1 MAKKNIIDRGPSTQ
15 ITGSAD
21 EQKANATTGGG
32 RWRPYTYYSI
42 MQFPS
47 WNALKT
53 FAKKIP
59 FSKQA
64 EIGNK
69 NFEGYINEQLRSL
82 NNNKSLSKF
91 SAYGIDGK
99 HPKTYKEA
107 MEREDFVY
115 MDQYKRVK
123 EKVDKL
129 INEWRLK
136 SEALAEKPK
145 MIFNDKEIGEFV
157 FSKAAMALVPKLYYY
172 SPSKKVEIDVLK
184 DKVTQLS
191 NGEMKLESDG
201 SKVVFAF
208 KVKKK
213 VSKYASIDEF
223 GTITK
228 KTKKID
234 GAIYY
239 QFEQKEDTKDAMTI
253 EDIDSEFIAM
263 GGYLTKIVDDKL
275 YVRKDENIT
284 EKSEF
289 LYIEAKG
296 EESLKKAK
304 KLGIIQVKS
313 QNKKVYLYKEKK
325 PKIMDTVKLI
335 IAMKAGG
342 FTSWKNDLYT
352 GVTAM
357 VVTEV
362 LESMGYCVGIEVV
375 VGGGRCSKCRMDVNT
390 PDGNGRRYFS
400 FTIKG
405 FNDQLDQN
413 ALLYTVADPSF
424 HNIKWISY
432 INYFFSLYGDDISY
446 DGNPVDRW
454 HGIEKQDMINPLG
467 MYHKAYDASKG
478 NKNLLHFY
486 IHQVGATAGN
496 NPEAEQLTDENAN
509 IQKCVEYVRSIVE
522 DTVNLN
528 KEALEKL
535 KTSGYDFGFNK

>member
-1 MAKKNIIDRGPSTQ
+1 MADKQTTGRAPSTQ
-15 ITGSAD
+15 VTGSTS
-21 EQKANATTGGG
+21 QIKANATTGGG
-32 RWRPYTYYSI
+32 RHRPYTYYSI

-59 FSKQA
+59 YSA
-64 EIGNK
+64 AADAGNK
-69 NFEGYINEQLRSL
+69 YFERWVNKEL
-82 NNNKSLSKF
+82 NALNSNPKWAKF

-99 HPKTYKEA
+99 HPKTYAEA
-107 MEREDFVY
+107 MAREDFVY

-129 INEWRLK
+129 IKDWLLS
-136 SEALAEKPK
+136 SEAETEKPK
-145 MIFNDKEIGEFV
+145 LVFNDKEIGEFV
-157 FSKAAMALVPKLYYY
+157 FAKAAMALVPKLFYY
-172 SPSKKVEIDVLK
+172 SPSKNIEIDIVK
-184 DKVTQLS
+184 EKIIQKS
-191 NGEMKLESDG
+191 NQEMVLESDG

-208 KVKKK
+208 KVKRK
-213 VSKYASIDEF
+213 VSKYASTDDL
-223 GTITK
+223 GKITK

-239 QFEQKEDTKDAMTI
+239 AFEQKEDTKDATTI
-253 EDIDSEFIAM
+253 EDIESELIAM
-263 GGYLTKIVDDKL
+263 GYLTKISDGKL
-275 YVRKDENIT
+275 YVRKDSSN
-284 EKSEF
+284 EKSNF
-289 LYIEAKG
+289 VYVEAKG
-296 EESLKKAK
+296 EESLKEAR
-304 KLGIIQVKS
+304 KLGSIQVKS

-325 PKIMDTVKLI
+325 PKVMDTVKLI

-342 FTSWKNDLYT
+342 FTAWKNDLYT

-375 VGGGRCSKCRMDVNT
+375 LGGGRCGMCGMDLNT

-405 FNDQLDQN
+405 FNEQLDQN

-432 INYFFSLYGDDISY
+432 INYFFSLYGDDISR

-467 MYHKAYDASKG
+467 IYHKALDASKG

-486 IHQVGATAGN
+486 IHQVGATVGN
-496 NPEAEQLTDENAN
+496 NPENPQIEDEDENV
-509 IQKCVEYVRSIVE
+509 QKCVEYVRSIVE

-528 KEALEKL
+528 KQALDKL
-535 KTSGYDFGFNK
+535 KTSGYDFGFGK